1 MRSLMAG
8 TLGLVVAVVLAGCA
22 TTEPSYEPTGAVPV
36 TEPKVTAT
44 PVTGTVARVDQPQ
57 QVIVLDNGQMY
68 RVVGDQAV
76 MINGQP
82 VLVNSVQPGTRV
94 TVVGTPVVYQNGQ
107 YVAVP
112 SGAVVAASPVTAPP
126 LRMFGRVADVYS
138 NGTVKVRLNDGRA
151 FDFVPPSGTI
161 VRKGDPVLIDM
172 TFGASPSTLS
182 R

>member
-22 TTEPSYEPTGAVPV
+22 TTEPSYEPTGAAPV
-36 TEPKVTAT
+36 TQPKVTAT
-44 PVTGTVARVDQPQ
+44 PVTGTVTRVDQPQ

-76 MINGQP
+76 MVNGQP
-82 VLVNSVQPGTRV
+82 VLVNSLQPGNRV
-94 TVVGTPVVYQNGQ
+94 TVVGAPVVYQNGQ
-107 YVAVP
+107 YVTVP
-112 SGAVVAASPVTAPP
+112 SGTMVATAPAAGP
-126 LRMFGRVADVYS
+126 LRMFGRVADVDS
-138 NGTVKVRLNDGRA
+138 SGTVKVRLTDGRA
-151 FDFVPPSGTI
+151 FDFVPPPGTI

-172 TFGASPSTLS
+172 TFGVSPATLS